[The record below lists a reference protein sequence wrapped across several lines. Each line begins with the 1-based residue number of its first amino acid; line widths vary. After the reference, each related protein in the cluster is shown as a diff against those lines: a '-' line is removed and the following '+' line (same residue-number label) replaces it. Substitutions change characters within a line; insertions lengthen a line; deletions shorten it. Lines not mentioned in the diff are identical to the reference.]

1 MSVFAYRLA
10 YVVIC
15 CATMIG
21 LWFAVRWLV
30 YGMSD
35 EFMFGAL
42 AGGLW
47 ATVFFTAAHV
57 IDQRRSRKD

>member
-1 MSVFAYRLA
+1 MSDFAYRLA

-15 CATMIG
+15 CAVMLG

-35 EFMFGAL
+35 DFVFGAL

-47 ATVFFTAAHV
+47 ATVFFTAAHI
-57 IDQRRSRKD
+57 IDQRNRQR